1 VFLKNEVIDMS
12 EYSIATFLEV
22 LAEDDLEKEIIKLVS
37 KGLTNEELLERILKI
52 IRGREK

>member
-1 VFLKNEVIDMS
+1 MFLKNEVIDMS